1 MVWAGMA
8 YRFQF
13 DELET
18 FDADQFRDDS
28 FQLEAFRVCDFDT
41 AMDGELAKVISRGSN
56 IRLRYLPLIE
66 RIANDKASLYV
77 KRPTRVLDAGT
88 VARTQKLEDI
98 YRRSRFDRFLLNL
111 QQRAEA
117 QNSMV
122 VALDPHP
129 LDPRAVVP
137 RSFIPGEVSIE
148 SSDLMLD
155 DIRLADKVKI
165 RVPLKKENSVIG
177 QERVLF
183 GHRCYT
189 RDEAYIEGPDGK
201 RVGIFNDEM
210 TNPFGYV
217 PLLSVRLTEPR
228 KGWHLPRLP
237 LDLLSVQIGLI
248 IGISD
253 IENMVRLKAA
263 GREVVVG
270 QGARFAV
277 SKINAGPEGIL
288 PLEGDELSYQSVTT
302 APAVDKYLTAIE
314 TTVRLLANYK
324 YVNPDGLWSSS
335 GITGAAK
342 EMERQEMLED
352 RQRREHTFADF
363 EQDLVKL
370 VADTA
375 RLGPSALSIGDP
387 TLSIDYHYVRSRGND
402 LQSAQASALNFALGL
417 DSAVDVVSASEGVKR
432 SEAQAM
438 IAERLNDFR
447 AWVDAMRDE
456 AGEITTPPGLDSI
469 ASQVMLSSEAPEP
482 TGTQ

>member
-1 MVWAGMA
+1 MVAERIRSCYGRRMA
-8 YRFQF
+8 HRFIF

-28 FQLEAFRVCDFDT
+28 FQIEAFRVCDFDS

-56 IRLRYLPLIE
+56 IHLRYLPLIE
-66 RIANDKASLYV
+66 RITNDKASLYV
-77 KRPTRVLDAGT
+77 KRPSRVLEAGT
-88 VARTQKLEDI
+88 VARTEKLVEI
-98 YRRSRFDRFLLNL
+98 YRRSRIDRFMLQL
-111 QQRAEA
+111 QQRAEG

-129 LDPRAVVP
+129 VDPRAVIP
-137 RSFIPGEVSIE
+137 RSFIPGEVSVE

-155 DIRLADKVKI
+155 DIRLADSVKL
-165 RVPLKKENSVIG
+165 RVPLMKEKSVLG
-177 QERVLF
+177 HERILF
-183 GHRCYT
+183 GYRCYT
-189 RDEAYIEGPDGK
+189 RDEAYIQAPDGT

-210 TNPFGYV
+210 TNPFPYI

-277 SKINAGPEGIL
+277 SKINAGPEGII

-302 APAVDKYLTAIE
+302 APAVDKYLSAIE

-324 YVNPDGLWSSS
+324 YTNPDGLWSSS

-342 EMERQEMLED
+342 EAERQEILED
-352 RQRREHTFADF
+352 RQRRETVFADF
-363 EQDLVKL
+363 EDDFVRL
-370 VADTA
+370 VADVA
-375 RLGPSALSIGDP
+375 RIGPSALSIGEP
-387 TLSIDYHYVRSRGND
+387 SVRIDYHFVRSRGND
-402 LQSAQASALNFALGL
+402 LQTAQASALNFALGL
-417 DSAVDVVSASEGVKR
+417 DSAVDVVSASEGIPRDNARDVIR
-432 SEAQAM
+432 
-438 IAERLNDFR
+438 ERLDSFSE
-447 AWVDAMRDE
+447 WVDAMRDE
-456 AGEITTPPGLDSI
+456 DGTVEPPPGLDAI
-469 ASQVMLSSEAPEP
+469 ASQVIR
-482 TGTQ
+482 

>member
-1 MVWAGMA
+1 MG

-28 FQLEAFRVCDFDT
+28 FQLEAFRVCDFDS

-56 IRLRYLPLIE
+56 IKLRYLPLIE
-66 RIANDKASLYV
+66 RITNDKASLYV
-77 KRPTRVLDAGT
+77 KRPTRILDAGT
-88 VARTQKLEDI
+88 VARTAKLEDI
-98 YRRSRFDRFLLNL
+98 YKRSRIDRFMLSL

-122 VALDPHP
+122 VAVDPHP
-129 LDPRAVVP
+129 LDPRAVIP
-137 RSFIPGEVSIE
+137 RSFLPGEVSIE

-165 RVPLKKENSVIG
+165 RVPLKKEASIIG

-189 RDEAYIEGPDGK
+189 KTAAYVEAPDGTQ
-201 RVGIFNDEM
+201 VGIFNDEM
-210 TNPFGYV
+210 TNPYGYI

-253 IENMVRLKAA
+253 VENMVRLKAG

-277 SKINAGPEGIL
+277 SKINAGPEGII
-288 PLEGDELSYQSVTT
+288 PLEGDELSYQAVQT
-302 APAVDKYLTAIE
+302 APAIDKYLQAIE

-324 YVNPDGLWSSS
+324 YTNPDGLWSSS

-342 EMERQEMLED
+342 ESERQEMLED
-352 RQRREHTFADF
+352 RQRRETVFADF
-363 EQDLVKL
+363 ENDLVQL

-375 RLGPSALSIGDP
+375 RIGPSALSVGDA
-387 TLSIDYHYVRSRGND
+387 SVAIDYHFVRSRTND
-402 LQSAQASALNFALGL
+402 LQSAQASALRFALGL
-417 DSAVDVVSASEGVKR
+417 DSAVDAVSASEGVTKDKAGDVIR
-432 SEAQAM
+432 
-438 IAERLNDFR
+438 ERLESFGE
-447 AWVDAMRDE
+447 WVDTMRND
-456 AGEITTPPGLDSI
+456 AGQVEPPPGLDSI
-469 ASQVMLSSEAPEP
+469 ATQVIR
-482 TGTQ
+482 